1 MLSFAF
7 MLVIT
12 LTIRITTLIDEF
24 TWKRG
29 RLNGQVLNAFVEGE
43 DQMALWGGDEGFIE
57 IQTEK
62 KGKEN
67 EISQV
72 TQQYRCT
79 KFQRVYT
86 IAIMLYSYC
95 KQRFIIRKMLSAIL
109 N

>member
-1 MLSFAF
+1 MF

-12 LTIRITTLIDEF
+12 LTIRITTLNDGF

-43 DQMALWGGDEGFIE
+43 DQMAHWDGDKAFIE

-67 EISQV
+67 ETSQV

-79 KFQRVYT
+79 KFQRIYT
-86 IAIMLYSYC
+86 IAITLYSY
-95 KQRFIIRKMLSAIL
+95 
-109 N
+109 

>member
-1 MLSFAF
+1 MTIFQVCTVIQLPTKGCHVMLSFVF

-43 DQMALWGGDEGFIE
+43 DQMAHWDGDEGFIE

-62 KGKEN
+62 G
-67 EISQV
+67 
-72 TQQYRCT
+72 
-79 KFQRVYT
+79 
-86 IAIMLYSYC
+86 
-95 KQRFIIRKMLSAIL
+95 
-109 N
+109 